1 MEIEQEEQ
9 NIQELIA
16 SQTSIINV
24 RTQVDLEQYFQNIN
38 IRLKKE
44 YLKNNHLRN
53 CYLDIFEKDS
63 IQRKQCSTTELLINL
78 FKTSYSEFMNKQ
90 IDNIGIIK
98 LFIED
103 NIDAFITG
111 SLIPPQQVWHDY
123 KILILAIIIKI
134 MRMKSSTGQLIYECM
149 VAQIY
154 AKLGCIFQDEVP
166 YIPEFKD
173 YFEWYFWSDDRNK
186 YLEINELTEDQQR
199 QLRIV
204 SIIRKYSFLLWSL
217 LWIDPNQ
224 ILSINPDLQQFR
236 QEQKIPAYRYLNK
249 DRQMFAILVFKF
261 VQCNTFAFVPALNA
275 LYDVV
280 QDKKILLPIFNMFQ
294 DKLSND
300 GLLES
305 LLDDLGPLKE
315 LAKYEFFVYP
325 QVHDKGLIRIV
336 QGKLKLL
343 LDEGSQTEND
353 FYAKLFLNDQRPTFY
368 QD

>member
-1 MEIEQEEQ
+1 MEIEQVEYT
-9 NIQELIA
+9 IQELTPP
-16 SQTSIINV
+16 QLYIIKIT
-24 RTQVDLEQYFQNIN
+24 TQLNLEQYFQNIN

-44 YLKNNHLRN
+44 FMKNNHLRN

-78 FKTSYSEFMNKQ
+78 FKTSYSELMNKQ

-123 KILILAIIIKI
+123 KLLILAIIIKI
-134 MRMKSSTGQLIYECM
+134 MRMKSITGQLIYECM
-149 VAQIY
+149 VAQLY
-154 AKLGCIFQDEVP
+154 AKLGCIFQNEDP

-173 YFEWYFWSDDRNK
+173 YFEWNFWSCDRNK
-186 YLEINELTEDQQR
+186 QLEINELTEDQQS

-204 SIIRKYSFLLWSL
+204 SIMRKYSFLLWSL

-224 ILSINPDLQQFR
+224 ILSLNPDLLQFR
-236 QEQKIPAYRYLNK
+236 EEQKIPAYRYLNK
-249 DRQMFAILVFKF
+249 DRQMFAILVHKF
-261 VQCNTFAFVPALNA
+261 VQCHTFAFVPALNS

-280 QDKKILLPIFNMFQ
+280 QDKKILLPIFNRFQ

-300 GLLES
+300 DLLES
-305 LLDDLGPLKE
+305 LLDNLGPLKE
-315 LAKYEFFVYP
+315 QAKSEFFVYP
-325 QVHDKGLIRIV
+325 QVHDKGLVKIV

-343 LDEGSQTEND
+343 LDEGSQTENE